1 MVSQTLRIP
10 KEGVYYFSLSAGV
23 PTNMAVDYSLIIPN
37 LSDKPALLRTHN
49 NGSGVDTMYRDAIL
63 NVGPGSVFV
72 RSGGSLYSD
81 MYKLTS
87 LTAFSISDTMTD
99 PRYFY
104 VYQPNGLFSSF
115 GRISFQRVVLNEPPD
130 WDEHMNSYR
139 CPETGIYVFTFS
151 VFVDPADIVRAQLN
165 VGNKVY
171 ELLREHTNHGMNG
184 GDVLS
189 RTILAMCNAGDTV
202 YATLNGGVI
211 QGRKELTTGL
221 MGFAYNPK
229 RSKAKKVYWS
239 LSRNTEVVN
248 DGTGLIDYLF
258 TRLDV
263 SSFGLRIEQPFG
275 SLYQAVICPSSG
287 WYYVHLTAI
296 SMPRFRMNLFVAI
309 NGERQIAIT
318 RAAAWHGDGI
328 DYLGRSAILR
338 CRKGD
343 RLSVQIG
350 GGRAVGKTAS
360 GYANANVYGT
370 TFLGF
375 MLYSDNSL

>member
-1 MVSQTLRIP
+1 
-10 KEGVYYFSLSAGV
+10 
-23 PTNMAVDYSLIIPN
+23 MAQ
-37 LSDKPALLRTHN
+37 
-49 NGSGVDTMYRDAIL
+49 
-63 NVGPGSVFV
+63 
-72 RSGGSLYSD
+72 
-81 MYKLTS
+81 
-87 LTAFSISDTMTD
+87 

-104 VYQPNGLFSSF
+104 VYQPNGRYNNF
-115 GRISFQRVVLNEPPD
+115 GRINFQRVVLNEPQD
-130 WDEHMNSYR
+130 WDERLNSYR
-139 CPETGIYVFTFS
+139 CQQTGIYVFTFS

-165 VGNKVY
+165 VGHKIY

-189 RTILAMCNAGDTV
+189 RTILVMCNAGENV

-211 QGRKELTTGL
+211 QGRRELTTGL

-229 RSKAKKVYWS
+229 PSRAKNVYWS

-248 DGTGLIDYLF
+248 DATDLTDYLF

-275 SLYQAVICPSSG
+275 NLYQAVICPSSG

-296 SMPRFRMNLFVAI
+296 SMPRFRMNLYVTI

-318 RAAAWHGDGI
+318 RESAWHGDGM
-328 DYLGRSAILR
+328 DYLGRSAILK
-338 CRKGD
+338 CRKDD
-343 RLSVQIG
+343 RISVQIG

-360 GYANANVYGT
+360 GNANVYGT

-375 MLYSDNSL
+375 MLYSDDTF